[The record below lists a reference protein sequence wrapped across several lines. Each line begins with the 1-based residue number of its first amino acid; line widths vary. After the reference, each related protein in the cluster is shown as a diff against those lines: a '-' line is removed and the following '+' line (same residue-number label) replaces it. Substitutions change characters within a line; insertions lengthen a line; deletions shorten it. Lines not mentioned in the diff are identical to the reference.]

1 MYTQLFFISYSYIVM
16 LNSYE
21 AVKEVYINS
30 GGVFMD
36 RNAEAMAN
44 LFGVKDSK
52 QSICVYM
59 YMFYIII

>member
-1 MYTQLFFISYSYIVM
+1 MI

-52 QSICVYM
+52 
-59 YMFYIII
+59 